1 MSLRLKMIQM
11 RMTEPDPSIWVR
23 GPVGQRK
30 SGGLQRL
37 SFRTE
42 GPPIRFQGSISL
54 C

>member
-30 SGGLQRL
+30 RGGPD
-37 SFRTE
+37 SRTE
-42 GPPIRFQGSISL
+42 PYEARVSRTVPLRRV
-54 C
+54 

>member
-30 SGGLQRL
+30 WEDLG
-37 SFRTE
+37 
-42 GPPIRFQGSISL
+42 
-54 C
+54 